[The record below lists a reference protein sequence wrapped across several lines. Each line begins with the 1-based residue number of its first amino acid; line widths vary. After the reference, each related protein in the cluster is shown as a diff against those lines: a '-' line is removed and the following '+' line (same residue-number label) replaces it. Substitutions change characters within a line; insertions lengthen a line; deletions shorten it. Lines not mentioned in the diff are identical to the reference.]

1 MSEPMSAWRI
11 RMPNPRAV
19 RGGALSLLL
28 ALVALGAILY
38 FALSSK
44 PGVHSGSVGG
54 SDSGNAVNCEP
65 LISALVRDTGGAGA
79 AAQAAYDQLP
89 AECRKLLP
97 SPASLAP
104 SPERAPDPT

>member
-1 MSEPMSAWRI
+1 MSTRRI

-44 PGVHSGSVGG
+44 PGVHSGS
-54 SDSGNAVNCEP
+54 DSGNAVNCEP
-65 LISALVRDTGGAGA
+65 LIAALVRDTGGVGA

-97 SPASLAP
+97 SPAALAP